1 MANVDTK
8 TLLGRDRSDLILR
21 GRKQHSDSTKKFSE
35 TDIINML
42 VLGLIDSIFVMFGG
56 HVFQH
61 MGTNCALLLPDLFLY
76 SYRRMRQT
84 SSSSNKVHVSLT
96 TTISG
101 FRISMTF
108 HIISF
113 LLLILWIYQY
123 AWMDKFYFCWC
134 SEIEGLDLLDVD
146 RFIDHVLIVKYLCTW
161 ASQEKR
167 KEASLIL

>member
-1 MANVDTK
+1 
-8 TLLGRDRSDLILR
+8 
-21 GRKQHSDSTKKFSE
+21 
-35 TDIINML
+35 
-42 VLGLIDSIFVMFGG
+42 
-56 HVFQH
+56 
-61 MGTNCALLLPDLFLY
+61 
-76 SYRRMRQT
+76 
-84 SSSSNKVHVSLT
+84 
-96 TTISG
+96 
-101 FRISMTF
+101 MTF

-167 KEASLIL
+167 KEASPIL